1 MLKNDKDMRFQ
12 KITETESLYKEL
24 EQMSTGELLENINRE
39 DRKVA
44 EAVYAEVPK
53 IAELVEE
60 IVRRMRLGGRIF
72 YLGAG
77 TSGRLGVLDASE
89 IPPTYGMPDSLVI
102 GLIAG
107 GDTALRHPVEAAED
121 DMEKGWQELLAYAVN
136 KKDTVIGIAASG
148 TTPYVI
154 GVLRKAKEN
163 GLFTASIACN
173 PGSPVSK
180 EADIAIEI
188 VVGPEFVTGSTRM
201 KSGTAQKM
209 VLNMISTA
217 TMIRLGRVKGNR
229 MVHMQLT
236 NRKLIERGSRML
248 MEELRID
255 YEQARH
261 LLLLHQTVQNAIDY
275 YRGQE
280 EEAGRSEEAGKEGV

>member
-1 MLKNDKDMRFQ
+1 MRFQ